1 MDTTQLKEDIRK
13 NRPKITQNSINTYT
27 SILKNLFKK
36 FHKEGDELNINWFEN
51 EDTIIKHLKDVKPNV
66 RKTIYSSLI
75 AITDER
81 HNKKYKKAMMDDAEH
96 YRSENLK
103 QNKTEAQEKNWV
115 SQDDVKKKFDE
126 MLKSTK
132 YIFKKYNKELLT
144 KQEFQKLQNLIIVA
158 LTSGIFIPPR
168 RAIDWVEMVVDDIDK
183 EKDNYLDIKNKEF
196 VFNKFK
202 GSLQKG
208 QQRVAVPKEL
218 LLLLKK
224 FMNVNENKYLLVDS
238 QNKKMNSIKLNQHLE
253 RIWGKKAGVNIFR
266 HSFISEKYP
275 IFNVEELKKD
285 AEQMGSSAN
294 MMLETYIKRND

>member
-1 MDTTQLKEDIRK
+1 MDTEQIKKDIKK
-13 NRPKITQNSINTYT
+13 NRPKITDSSINTYV
-27 SILKNLFKK
+27 SILKNLYKK
-36 FHKEGDELNINWFEN
+36 YHNKDDEFNINWFEN
-51 EDTIIKHLKDVKPNV
+51 EDEIIKHMKDVKPNI
-66 RKTIYSSLI
+66 RKTLYSSLI
-75 AITDER
+75 AITDDK
-81 HNKKYKKAMMDDAEH
+81 HNKKYKKAMMEDAEH

-158 LTSGIFIPPR
+158 LTSGLFIPPR

-183 EKDNYLDIKNKEF
+183 EKDNYLDVKKKEF

-202 GSLQKG
+202 GSNLKG
-208 QQRVAVPKEL
+208 QQRVAVPKDL

-224 FMNVNENKYLLVDS
+224 FMNINENKYLLTDS
-238 QNKKMNSIKLNQHLE
+238 RNQKMSSVKLNQHLE

-266 HSFISEKYP
+266 HSFISNKYP
-275 IFNVEELKKD
+275 IFNVDELKKD
-285 AEQMGSSAN
+285 AEKMGSSAN
-294 MMLETYIKRND
+294 MMLETYIKKD

>member
-81 HNKKYKKAMMDDAEH
+81 HNKKYKKAMMEDAEH
-96 YRSENLK
+96 YKSENLK
-103 QNKTEAQEKNWV
+103 QNKTEAQQKNWV
-115 SQDDVKKKFDE
+115 SQDEVKSKVKDMIKE
-126 MLKSTK
+126 TK
-132 YIFKKYNKELLT
+132 HLWNKDNIT
-144 KQEFQKLQNLIIVA
+144 KMEYQKLQDLILVS
-158 LTSGIFIPPR
+158 LTSGVYIPPR
-168 RAIDWVEMVVDDIDK
+168 RAVDWVDFVIKDID
-183 EKDNYLDIKNKEF
+183 EKADNYLKKDEF
-196 VFNKFK
+196 HFNKYK
-202 GSLQKG
+202 GSDKKGLQVIK
-208 QQRVAVPKEL
+208 VPKDL
-218 LLLLKK
+218 LTLIKK
-224 FMNVNENKYLLVDS
+224 FIKVNDHKYLLVDS
-238 QNKKMNSIKLNQHLE
+238 QGKKMNSIKLNQHLE

-275 IFNVEELKKD
+275 IFNVDDLKKD
-285 AEQMGSSAN
+285 AEKMGSSAN

>member
-1 MDTTQLKEDIRK
+1 MDTEQIKKDIKK
-13 NRPKITQNSINTYT
+13 NRPKITDSSINTYV
-27 SILKNLFKK
+27 SILKNLYKK
-36 FHKEGDELNINWFEN
+36 YHNKDDEFNINWFEN
-51 EDTIIKHLKDVKPNV
+51 EDEIIKHMKDVKPNI
-66 RKTIYSSLI
+66 RKTLYSSLI
-75 AITDER
+75 AITDDK
-81 HNKKYKKAMMDDAEH
+81 HNKKYKKAMMEDAEH

-158 LTSGIFIPPR
+158 LTSGLFIPPR

-183 EKDNYLDIKNKEF
+183 EKDNYLDVKKKEF

-202 GSLQKG
+202 GSNLKG

-224 FMNVNENKYLLVDS
+224 FMNINENKYLLTDS
-238 QNKKMNSIKLNQHLE
+238 RNQKMSSVKLNQHLE

-266 HSFISEKYP
+266 HSFISNKYP
-275 IFNVEELKKD
+275 IFNVDELKKD
-285 AEQMGSSAN
+285 AEKMGSSAN
-294 MMLETYIKRND
+294 MMLETYIKKD